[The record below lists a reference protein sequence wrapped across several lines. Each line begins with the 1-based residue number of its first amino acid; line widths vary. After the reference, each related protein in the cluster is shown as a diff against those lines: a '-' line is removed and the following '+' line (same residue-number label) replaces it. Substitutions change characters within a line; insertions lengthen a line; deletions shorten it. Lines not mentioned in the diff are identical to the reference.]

1 MSNAIILIESALN
14 ELQNGKSP
22 EVAAEQGTKKVAV
35 PVLAGVGT
43 NVVVF
48 LPLAFM
54 GGIVGQFML
63 QFGMTVVYL
72 TLLSLL
78 FSFTL
83 TPMMIAKLLRLT
95 KDKKTKTETK
105 ESKAQNEK
113 SRLHKWYEY
122 QLRRPGLV
130 ILGAF
135 VILIF
140 SAQLMH
146 FVGNEFSPS
155 TDANEITITARAPMG
170 SVYGKTEAIAKEIEQ
185 RVSQF
190 DEVESV
196 TTKIGDKGVQNIS
209 MKVSA
214 NAELPIKNWRKKCC
228 HYWQTSQMQK
238 FKFVPVKI

>member
-1 MSNAIILIESALN
+1 MVKIKEKIKEKLN
-14 ELQNGKSP
+14 
-22 EVAAEQGTKKVAV
+22 
-35 PVLAGVGT
+35 
-43 NVVVF
+43 
-48 LPLAFM
+48 
-54 GGIVGQFML
+54 
-63 QFGMTVVYL
+63 
-72 TLLSLL
+72 
-78 FSFTL
+78 
-83 TPMMIAKLLRLT
+83 
-95 KDKKTKTETK
+95 KKTKAETK
-105 ESKAQNEK
+105 ESKEQNEK

-209 MKVSA
+209 MKVSLVDVSKRRITDKKLAQKMLPLLADITDAEIQIHAGENMSGSGINSDMVLNIYGEDDTKRNAYA
-214 NAELPIKNWRKKCC
+214 NRIVDIVNNIEMIYQLQLKPSSFLSFDVNIQLNLFQNKPLME
-228 HYWQTSQMQK
+228 S
-238 FKFVPVKI
+238 